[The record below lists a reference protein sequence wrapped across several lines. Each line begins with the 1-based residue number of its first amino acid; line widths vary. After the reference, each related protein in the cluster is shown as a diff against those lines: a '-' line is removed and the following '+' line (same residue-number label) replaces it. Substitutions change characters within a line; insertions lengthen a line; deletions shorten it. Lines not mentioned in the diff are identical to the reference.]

1 MEYFKG
7 GVRIKEPPERSEV
20 PWPSEDTAGG
30 LQSKGEPSTLIL
42 AL

>member
-7 GVRIKEPPERSEV
+7 GVLIKEPPEKSAI
-20 PWPSEDTAGG
+20 PWPSEDTTGG